1 MGVKLKRIEDQV
13 VVITG
18 ASSGIGLATAK
29 MAAER
34 GARVV
39 LVARDPDGLASV
51 KVEIEGAG
59 GRVITV
65 VADVAN
71 FEEVRLIARRAVE
84 AFGGFDTWINNAGLS
99 IYGPIEEVPVEDA
112 RRLFDVNYW
121 GVVHGSLTATS
132 HLKDHGG
139 AIINLGSVTSD

>member
-1 MGVKLKRIEDQV
+1 MKLKRIENQV

-29 MAAER
+29 MAAQR

-39 LVARDPDGLASV
+39 LAARDPEGLASV
-51 KVEIEGAG
+51 RVEIEGSG
-59 GRVITV
+59 GRAVTV

-71 FEEVRLIARRAVE
+71 LEDVKSVAKRAVE
-84 AFGGFDTWINNAGLS
+84 AFGGIDTWINNAGLS
-99 IYGPIEEVPVEDA
+99 IYGPLEEVPVEDA

-121 GVVHGSLTATS
+121 GVVH
-132 HLKDHGG
+132 
-139 AIINLGSVTSD
+139 

>member
-39 LVARDPDGLASV
+39 LVARDPEGLASAR
-51 KVEIEGAG
+51 VEIEGAG
-59 GRVITV
+59 GRAVTV

-71 FEEVRLIARRAVE
+71 FEENSPKARCWLFSRMSPKQAMSQKAV
-84 AFGGFDTWINNAGLS
+84 APPLPST
-99 IYGPIEEVPVEDA
+99 
-112 RRLFDVNYW
+112 
-121 GVVHGSLTATS
+121 TS
-132 HLKDHGG
+132 
-139 AIINLGSVTSD
+139 